1 MNNSPEYRQKRL
13 CRKSVVNTGING
25 IKLTLVRLANNSITG
40 IKSPEYRQKTKIYRK
55 SVVYTGMINGIQY
68 RLKPY

>member
-1 MNNSPEYRQKRL
+1 MVY
-13 CRKSVVNTGING
+13 TGIING
-25 IKLTLVRLANNSITG
+25 IQYRMISLVRLANNSITG